1 MRRGQ
6 STLEILVA
14 LSVLIIS
21 VSAAIAV
28 FFSNQLAAEFSSRQH
43 QALQLAEQG
52 LEIAKAKAVDSFDS
66 LASSTSS
73 FDVFQKEIIVEDID
87 FYTKKVTS
95 RVSWLIDS
103 SRQSNVSLTTVLT
116 NWRAIEPDDGTGP
129 GSPPA
134 GDWMNPMTAGT
145 IDLGPGN
152 EGTDL
157 AVKDEV
163 VFITAKASDNKK
175 KDLLS
180 INVSNISSPVKIG
193 EINTGYGLNSI
204 FVLGN
209 YAYVVQAKTSNQFQ
223 IVNISEPASMSL
235 ISETTL
241 SGAGKQGLSIAV
253 KDEFAFIGTEKSSGS
268 EFYVFNVSNPV
279 SPQLVK
285 SIELGAN
292 VQDVHVFND
301 RVYLAT
307 NSTSSEAVIF
317 DIINPVNPVQLAS
330 FDCSAVCS
338 DSTQGLSVFPATY
351 NTLFLGTNFGLEVV
365 DTENLSSLS
374 RQGGY
379 ASGGS
384 VNDVYAIDYLAFLAT
399 SNSNTEFQVIN
410 ISNLNNPHIYSSFN
424 FPQMATGIAY
434 RNNVVYTSVR
444 SNDALRIITSS
455 PP

>member
-21 VSAAIAV
+21 VSAAISV

-43 QALQLAEQG
+43 QALQLAEQ
-52 LEIAKAKAVDSFDS
+52 EIEVAKARAVDSFDS
-66 LASSTSS
+66 LVSQNSS
-73 FDVFQKEIIVEDID
+73 FSVFQKEMIVENLD
-87 FYTKKVTS
+87 FYTKKITS

-103 SRQSNVSLTTVLT
+103 IRPANVSLTTVLT

-129 GSPPA
+129 GSGPV
-134 GDWMNPMTAGT
+134 GDWMNPETAGT
-145 IDLGPGN
+145 LDLGAGN

-180 INVSNISSPVKIG
+180 INVSNIYSPQKIS
-193 EINTGYGLNSI
+193 EIDTGYGLNSI
-204 FVLGN
+204 FVLN
-209 YAYVVQAKTSNQFQ
+209 DYAYVVQAKTSNQFQ
-223 IVNISEPASMSL
+223 IINIANPASMNL
-235 ISETTL
+235 VGEITL
-241 SGAGKQGLSIAV
+241 SGAGKQGLSVAV
-253 KDEFAFIGTEKSSGS
+253 KDNFAFVGTEKSSGK
-268 EFYVFNVSNPV
+268 ELYVFNVSNAA

-292 VQDVHVFND
+292 IQDIHIFND
-301 RVYLAT
+301 RAYLAT
-307 NSTSSEAVIF
+307 NYSTSSEAVIF
-317 DIINPVNPVQLAS
+317 DIVNPANPVFLAS
-330 FDCSAVCS
+330 FDCLSSCGS
-338 DSTQGLSVFPATY
+338 STQGLSVFPANY
-351 NTLFLGTNFGLEVV
+351 NTLFLGTNFGLEIIN
-365 DTENLSSLS
+365 TANLSGLI

-379 ASGGS
+379 AAGGS
-384 VNDVYAIDYLAFLAT
+384 VNDIYAVDFLAFLAT
-399 SNSNTEFQVIN
+399 SNSNTEFQVVDIT
-410 ISNLNNPHIYSSFN
+410 NLQNPYIYSSFN

-444 SNDALRIITSS
+444 SNDALRIITST
-455 PP
+455 P